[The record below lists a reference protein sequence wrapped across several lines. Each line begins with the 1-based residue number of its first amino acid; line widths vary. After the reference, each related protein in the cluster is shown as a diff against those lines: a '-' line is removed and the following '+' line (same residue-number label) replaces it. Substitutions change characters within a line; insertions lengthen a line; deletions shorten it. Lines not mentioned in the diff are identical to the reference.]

1 MCRKFWEISCIQ
13 KNEATLDRSSLRRIL
28 SVFISFTG
36 AKATGRPF
44 PHFLAAKPHGLRVS
58 ISVQF
63 GPLGSALI
71 FGIAQLFVP
80 SSFST
85 NIFLNHFKH
94 IIAVRVFTEQPQDLL
109 DGLAEHLTAIQHL
122 ELRHSHPPTDL
133 SFLFE
138 LKQLTR
144 LKLRF
149 QTSSKWISRLFDE
162 LPYLINLEIDG
173 AAIRV
178 QSDGQFETQ
187 QTKTKKIWQN
197 LDSAIRRICPE
208 EPRGV
213 VCCRPHGFRR
223 HNAVQLRIGQR
234 TIGLFC
240 FTSTTRSHSTSK
252 ATGQAVLPAVVL
264 AVLRN
269 FLFKF
274 QRQTFAYL
282 FLKLLSTFLRYC

>member
-1 MCRKFWEISCIQ
+1 M
-13 KNEATLDRSSLRRIL
+13 
-28 SVFISFTG
+28 
-36 AKATGRPF
+36 
-44 PHFLAAKPHGLRVS
+44 
-58 ISVQF
+58 
-63 GPLGSALI
+63 
-71 FGIAQLFVP
+71 FVP

-197 LDSAIRRICPE
+197 LDSAIRCICPE
-208 EPRGV
+208 EPALKKTQPA
-213 VCCRPHGFRR
+213 CRQTQPTTKSSGK
-223 HNAVQLRIGQR
+223 R
-234 TIGLFC
+234 TIESEQSAIKRGKVSAIRPSPRSPSPPPRPKSIEPPPEPIKRVEPVKQPELVHISALHDIDRVIKEA
-240 FTSTTRSHSTSK
+240 TEKPNETRKKSIK
-252 ATGQAVLPAVVL
+252 
-264 AVLRN
+264 
-269 FLFKF
+269 
-274 QRQTFAYL
+274 QRVSA
-282 FLKLLSTFLRYC
+282 